1 MKRRSPLPLDEQ
13 VALSVRTA
21 FGKRTAFDMHRH
33 LDGSINKQS
42 KLPFMMMSKLD
53 SEIYIGVGNTIYE
66 SMYINITPFIK
77 GTLVQ

>member
-13 VALSVRTA
+13 VALSVR
-21 FGKRTAFDMHRH
+21 MHRH

-53 SEIYIGVGNTIYE
+53 SEIYIGVGNTLYE

-77 GTLVQ
+77 GTLVH

>member
-21 FGKRTAFDMHRH
+21 FDMHRH

-42 KLPFMMMSKLD
+42 KLSFMMMSKLD
-53 SEIYIGVGNTIYE
+53 SEIYIGVGNTLYE